1 MSHARKHV
9 TNQSLNSS
17 LKLEND
23 QNIVKVIDMRG
34 GNVVEV
40 QYPNGSTVLAIIP
53 SKFKNVLWI
62 KKGNYA
68 IIDKE
73 DESSK
78 SSQVKCSVVHILSK
92 ENVKGLVK
100 SNDWPKEFD
109 LEDKNQ
115 RQQPQ
120 KPLLLT
126 APTSDDEDGGLSD
139 LGVNPN
145 RKKFGRVDSDEED
158 VSSEEEEEENE
169 EDN

>member
-17 LKLEND
+17 LILEND
-23 QNIVKVIDMRG
+23 QSIVKVIDMRG

-78 SSQVKCSVVHILSK
+78 SSQVKCSIVHILSK

-115 RQQPQ
+115 RQQQQ

-126 APTSDDEDGGLSD
+126 CPNPDEDDGGLSD

-158 VSSEEEEEENE
+158 ISDDDDDEE